1 MKEVKLRRFRNLLT
15 VSGLGVIAFGGW
27 NVLKMIL
34 VFVMQRDTIEALFAE
49 MSIDGL
55 VKNITIAIIIAVTVI
70 DFLIR
75 LFVGLSARAEGFG
88 KKKGAAYIVFAVL
101 LVLGS
106 LSSLVLFFCDPDSLT
121 KSPILQTAVSV
132 ILEITSAVATVELLV
147 AAITVKKLKR
157 ELGEV
162 K

>member
-1 MKEVKLRRFRNLLT
+1 MKEVKLRRFGNLLT
-15 VSGLGVIAFGGW
+15 VSGLGVIAFGVW

-34 VFVMQRDTIEALFAE
+34 VFVMQRDMIEAIFAE
-49 MSIDGL
+49 ISADALI
-55 VKNITIAIIIAVTVI
+55 KYITIAIIAAIMLL

-88 KKKGAAYIVFAVL
+88 KKKGVAYIVFAVL

-106 LSSLVLFFCDPDSLT
+106 VSSLVLVFYDTDSLT
-121 KSPILQTAVSV
+121 KNPILQTAVSV
-132 ILEITSAVATVELLV
+132 ILEITSMVATIELIV
-147 AAITVKKLKR
+147 AAVTVKKIKS
-157 ELGEV
+157 EIGEV